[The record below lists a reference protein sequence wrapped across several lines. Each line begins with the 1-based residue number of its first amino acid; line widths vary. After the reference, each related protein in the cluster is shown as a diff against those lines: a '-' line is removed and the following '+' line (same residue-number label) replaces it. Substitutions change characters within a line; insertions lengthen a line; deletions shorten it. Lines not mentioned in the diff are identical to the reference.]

1 MDISI
6 EGVSKS
12 FGETTALESV
22 DLRVPSGRLVT
33 LLGASG
39 CGKTTLLR
47 IVAGFETAD
56 TGSVRFGERDLAR
69 VPVWKRRIGFVF
81 QSYALWPHM
90 TVAENVAYG
99 LRLRKLPKQEIA
111 AKVEAGLAMVGLT
124 GREQRRPGQLS
135 GGQQQRVALAR
146 ALALEPDVLLMD
158 EPLSNLDAKLRI
170 EMRREIR
177 RIQQETGITAVYVTH
192 DQDEALE
199 ISDLVAVM
207 NGGRVE
213 QIGAPEDVYDR
224 PETTFVASF
233 VGTVTLLKGE
243 VTADGGLALGGGATV
258 ALGRPPGP
266 PGAVVNVALRPEDLR
281 LVDAGAQFT
290 GTVVRSSFQGSG
302 RESVAELPGGE
313 HVTFEHR
320 RPLATGAT
328 VGLVADRFTVVE
340 RDTGLA

>member
-1 MDISI
+1 MDITI
-6 EGVSKS
+6 EGVSKT
-12 FGETTALESV
+12 FGQTTALESV
-22 DLRVPSGRLVT
+22 DLRIPSGQLAT

-47 IVAGFETAD
+47 IIAGFETAD
-56 TGSVRFGERDLAR
+56 GGAIRFGERDIFK

-99 LRLRKLPKQEIA
+99 LRLQKLPKAEISD
-111 AKVEAGLAMVGLT
+111 KVARGLAMVGLQ
-124 GREQRRPGQLS
+124 GREERRPGQLS

-158 EPLSNLDAKLRI
+158 EPLSNLDAKLRV

-199 ISDLVAVM
+199 ISDRVAVM
-207 NGGRVE
+207 NNGRIE
-213 QIGAPEDVYDR
+213 QIGAPEDVYER

-233 VGTVTLLKGE
+233 VGSVTLLRGE
-243 VTADGGLALGGGATV
+243 VTDAGALRLDTGAEVELGLAEKGQRVSV
-258 ALGRPPGP
+258 A
-266 PGAVVNVALRPEDLR
+266 VRPEDLR
-281 LVDAGAQFT
+281 IVESGAQFT
-290 GTVVRSSFQGSG
+290 GTVARSSFQGSV

-313 HVTFEHR
+313 KLAFEHR
-320 RPLATGAT
+320 RPLATGSP
-328 VGLVADRFTVVE
+328 VGLVAERFTVITQ
-340 RDTGLA
+340 DTGIA